1 MADVLRELTLLCQSM
16 ETKFLESG
24 AKVDNLKTEVLA
36 KLDNNDQSIAE
47 QQETIT
53 DVALS
58 VERNQRAIQKVRTE
72 VEKREVEL
80 PL

>member
-58 VERNQRAIQKVRTE
+58 VDRNQRAIQKVRAE
-72 VEKREVEL
+72 VKKHEVEL